1 MDSQKIHIT
10 RFSGHVHEDPQK
22 FLDELDSYL
31 ILHGIKVTSTDR
43 KCAAFHLHLQGPALS
58 WYQRLADTVKYN
70 WNNLRAAFLAQYNN
84 NRCFH
89 IDVEKFHSLRLQPN
103 QRIEDF
109 YATVV
114 DLGTRLDVADRDIMH
129 RFIAGLPDQLAFFVR
144 AGRPIDLAQ
153 AFESAL
159 SGAASGY
166 RKSDPPELLQPTAA
180 SETCTTI
187 PMAAAATQP
196 SIDNLVRKI
205 ELLSTQ
211 VDDLRQL
218 NSRNQDRHIP
228 RGGFRQGG
236 FRPRSQH
243 QHTESVSGLTSSKCR
258 GRGCVMCM

>member
-1 MDSQKIHIT
+1 MMDSQKIHIT

-114 DLGTRLDVADRDIMH
+114 DLGTR
-129 RFIAGLPDQLAFFVR
+129 
-144 AGRPIDLAQ
+144 
-153 AFESAL
+153 
-159 SGAASGY
+159 
-166 RKSDPPELLQPTAA
+166 
-180 SETCTTI
+180 
-187 PMAAAATQP
+187 
-196 SIDNLVRKI
+196 
-205 ELLSTQ
+205 
-211 VDDLRQL
+211 
-218 NSRNQDRHIP
+218 
-228 RGGFRQGG
+228 
-236 FRPRSQH
+236 
-243 QHTESVSGLTSSKCR
+243 
-258 GRGCVMCM
+258 